1 MASAAP
7 GTGTLLAYGSVG
19 LPLAAV
25 GLPLYIY
32 LPAFYHESLGLSLG
46 LVGGILLAARL
57 WDVVTDPLVG
67 IATDYT
73 ASRHGRRKPWIL
85 LGAPLFMLGVW
96 FLMVPGGTAGW
107 GHLLVWSLLAYLGWT
122 LIQLPYTALGAE
134 LSGEY
139 HQRSRITV
147 FREAFVALGTL
158 LAVII
163 PGALEQ
169 AGAERATGL
178 MVMAGLM
185 VLVLPLAV
193 AALAWKV
200 PDPPLR
206 ERRPVAWGRGLQLLR
221 DNRPFR
227 RLLLAYLLNGFANAL
242 PATLFI
248 LFATEV
254 LGAGD
259 RVGLLLIV
267 YFLAAMLAL
276 PLWLR
281 LARRFGKHRVWAL
294 SMIWAAL
301 IFAFVPL
308 LGEGDWLWFLL
319 ITVLTGFSLGVDQ
332 ALPAAIQADVV
343 DEDTAAGGGGRAGL
357 YFGLWNMATK
367 LAWALAVGV
376 AFPVLELAGF
386 ESGSGEGLLV
396 LALLYGAAPVAIK
409 LAVVPLVWRFPL
421 DLERQRDLRRRITAR
436 EPEPGVQSRPHGY

>member
-1 MASAAP
+1 MVPDVHRAR
-7 GTGTLLAYGSVG
+7 TLLAYGLVG

-57 WDVVTDPLVG
+57 WDVLTDPLVG

-73 ASRHGRRKPWIL
+73 TSRYGRRKPWIL
-85 LGAPLFMLGVW
+85 LGAPLFMIGVW
-96 FLMVPGGTAGW
+96 FLMVPPEGVGW
-107 GHLLVWSLLAYLGWT
+107 VHLLVWSLLAYLGWT
-122 LIQLPYTALGAE
+122 MIQLPYTALGAE

-139 HQRSRITV
+139 HQRSRVTV

-163 PGALEQ
+163 PGALEEF
-169 AGAERATGL
+169 GAERAFGL
-178 MVMAGLM
+178 MVMATVM
-185 VLVLPLAV
+185 VLVLPVAV
-193 AALAWKV
+193 ATLAWQV
-200 PDPPLR
+200 PDPPVH
-206 ERRPVAWGRGLQLLR
+206 ERRAVRWGQGWQLLR

-227 RLLLAYLLNGFANAL
+227 RLMLAYLLNGFANAL

-259 RVGLLLIV
+259 RIGLLLIV
-267 YFLAAMLAL
+267 YFLSAIVAL

-281 LARRFGKHRVWAL
+281 LARRFGKHRIWSA
-294 SMIWAAL
+294 SMLWAAA
-301 IFAFVPL
+301 IFAFVPF
-308 LGEGDWLWFLL
+308 LGEGDWILFLL
-319 ITVLTGFSLGVDQ
+319 ITILTGFSLGVDQ
-332 ALPAAIQADVV
+332 ALPASIQADVV

-367 LAWALAVGV
+367 LAWALAVGI
-376 AFPVLELAGF
+376 AFPILDLAGF
-386 ESGSGEGLLV
+386 ESGGGDGLLA
-396 LALLYGAAPVAIK
+396 LALLYGAAPVVIK

-421 DLERQRDLRRRITAR
+421 DQERQRALRRRI
-436 EPEPGVQSRPHGY
+436 SD